1 MNSPWKI
8 VLAFLIVLTASHV
21 AWGAASGDQNGVSF
35 TLDIFGNANMDD
47 RIDEKDIA
55 YVQGIID
62 GTSKPS
68 NLADANH
75 DGKIDQKD
83 ISTIKNIMNGT
94 ESSIFY
100 INVNGDVAKV
110 KHPLNRIIIVYDNTA
125 EIIRILGAQSKVIG
139 VDSNGGSS
147 IHDYPRYFAEFNKTP
162 SIGNRKDCDVEKI
175 LELKPDAVIVHA
187 KNEMG
192 CPGIEQKLKDSNI
205 DVVRLGTWESNTAV
219 PSLMI
224 LAYMLDEVDNA
235 FKYRDWQDKYLDI
248 VRERVSD
255 IPYEKRL
262 RVFVDRPG
270 NTTVSRGSGY
280 SEAVEMAGGINIAA
294 NLTGGFENVLPTVD
308 PEWVLE
314 QNPDAIIGLSWYGGY
329 ENDNLSVLKTRYD
342 QILNATGVSNLNAAK
357 DNKVFVTY
365 YINTLGPGY
374 HIGVLYFAKW
384 LYPDIFKDLDPQ
396 AVHQEYID
404 KFQHVDYN
412 LKEHG
417 VFVYP
422 AMGRDLK

>member
-1 MNSPWKI
+1 MNGSWKI
-8 VLAFLIVLTASHV
+8 IFALLIASTASQV
-21 AWGAASGDQNGVSF
+21 AWGAASEDQYAVSF
-35 TLDIFGNANMDD
+35 TLEIFGNANMDD

-62 GTSKPS
+62 GTNKPS
-68 NLADANH
+68 DLADANH
-75 DGKIDQKD
+75 DNKVDQRD
-83 ISTIKNIMNGT
+83 ISQIEDIINGT

-100 INVNGDVAKV
+100 INVNRDVSKV
-110 KHPLNRIIIVYDNTA
+110 KHPLNRIVIVYDNTA
-125 EIIRILGAQSKVIG
+125 EIIRILGAQSKVVG
-139 VDSNGGSS
+139 VDSDGGSS

-162 SIGNRKDCDVEKI
+162 SIGNRNECDVEKI

-192 CPGIEQKLKDSNI
+192 CPGIEEKLRDSNI
-205 DVVRLGTWESNTAV
+205 DVVRLGTWESNTAI

-235 FKYRDWQDKYLDI
+235 FEYRNWQHEYLDM
-248 VRERVSD
+248 VQERILD
-255 IPYEKRL
+255 IPYDKRL

-280 SEAVEMAGGINIAA
+280 SEVVEMAGGVNIAA
-294 NLTGGFENVLPTVD
+294 NLTGGFQNVLPAVD

-314 QNPDAIIGLSWYGGY
+314 QDPDAIIGLSWYGGY
-329 ENDNLSVLKTRYD
+329 ETDDLSVLKARYD
-342 QILNATGVSNLNAAK
+342 QIANATGVSNLNAAK
-357 DNKVFVTY
+357 DNKIFVTY

-404 KFQHVDYN
+404 KFQHVDYD
-412 LKEHG
+412 LEEHG
-417 VFVYP
+417 AFVYP
-422 AMGRDLK
+422 PMS

>member
-1 MNSPWKI
+1 MNGSWKI
-8 VLAFLIVLTASHV
+8 IFALLIASTASQV
-21 AWGAASGDQNGVSF
+21 AWGAASEDQYTVSF
-35 TLDIFGNANMDD
+35 TLEIFGNANMDD

-62 GTSKPS
+62 GTYKPS
-68 NLADANH
+68 DLADANH
-75 DGKIDQKD
+75 DNKVDQRD
-83 ISTIKNIMNGT
+83 ISQIEDIINGT

-100 INVNGDVAKV
+100 INVIGDVSKV
-110 KHPLNRIIIVYDNTA
+110 KHPLNRIVIVYDNTA
-125 EIIRILGAQSKVIG
+125 EIIRILGAQSKVVG
-139 VDSNGGSS
+139 VDSDGGSS

-162 SIGNRKDCDVEKI
+162 SIGNRNECDVEKI

-192 CPGIEQKLKDSNI
+192 CPGIEEKLRDSNI
-205 DVVRLGTWESNTAV
+205 DVVRLGTWESNTAI

-235 FKYRDWQDKYLDI
+235 FEYRNWQHEYLDM
-248 VRERVSD
+248 VQERILD
-255 IPYEKRL
+255 IPYDKRL

-280 SEAVEMAGGINIAA
+280 SEVVEMAGGVNIAA
-294 NLTGGFENVLPTVD
+294 NLTGGFQNVLPAVD

-314 QNPDAIIGLSWYGGY
+314 QDPDAIIGLSWYGGY
-329 ENDNLSVLKTRYD
+329 ETDDLSILKARYD
-342 QILNATGVSNLNAAK
+342 QIANATGVRNLNAAK
-357 DNKVFVTY
+357 DNKIFVTY

-404 KFQHVDYN
+404 KFQHVDYD
-412 LKEHG
+412 LEEHG
-417 VFVYP
+417 AFVYP
-422 AMGRDLK
+422 PMS

>member
-1 MNSPWKI
+1 MNSSWKI
-8 VLAFLIVLTASHV
+8 ILAFLIALNASHV
-21 AWGAASGDQNGVSF
+21 AWATEPQDQSGVNF
-35 TLDIFGNANMDD
+35 TLEIFGNANLDD
-47 RIDEKDIA
+47 RIDEKDII
-55 YVQGIID
+55 YVQDIINGEND
-62 GTSKPS
+62 PS
-68 NLADANH
+68 DLADANQ
-75 DGKIDQKD
+75 DNKIDQMDISQIKD
-83 ISTIKNIMNGT
+83 IINGT
-94 ESSIFY
+94 ESNIFY
-100 INVNGDVAKV
+100 VNVNGDVAKV
-110 KHPLNRIIIVYDNTA
+110 KHPLNRIVIVYDNTA
-125 EIIRILGAQSKVIG
+125 EIIRILGAQSKVVG

-147 IHDYPRYFAEFNKTP
+147 IHDYPTYFAEFNKTP
-162 SIGNRKDCDVEKI
+162 SIGNRKDCDVEAI

-192 CPGIEQKLKDSNI
+192 CPGIEQKLESSNI

-224 LAYMLDEVDNA
+224 LAYMLDGVDNA
-235 FKYRDWQDKYLDI
+235 FKYRDWQKQYLDM
-248 VRERVSD
+248 VKERVSN
-255 IPYEKRL
+255 IPYEDRL

-270 NTTVSRGSGY
+270 NTTVSKGSGY

-294 NLTGGFENVLPTVD
+294 DLIGGFENVLPSVD

-329 ENDNLSVLKTRYD
+329 ESDNLSVLKTRYD
-342 QILNATGVSNLNAAK
+342 QIMNATGISNLNAAK

-384 LYPDIFKDLDPQ
+384 LYPELFEDLDPM

-404 KFQHVDYN
+404 EFQHVDYD

-422 AMGRDLK
+422 ATGEE